1 MPAIAIHPPDNHYD
15 TLFETLI
22 HQHGAD
28 AVCAAFL
35 LVHGRRALRAYNL
48 TRGRYPDVLVPLLTD
63 AVGTWTDTSGTDR
76 DTVSRAADSLVA
88 HLLAADSLVAH
99 LLASDYLRSVDAT
112 NDPSGHAQHQ
122 LGPPQ
127 KQ

>member
-63 AVGTWTDTSGTDR
+63 AVGTWTDTRGTDR
-76 DTVSRAADSLVA
+76 DTVSR
-88 HLLAADSLVAH
+88 AADSLVAH

>member
-1 MPAIAIHPPDNHYD
+1 M
-15 TLFETLI
+15 FETLT
-22 HQHGAD
+22 HQHGTD

-63 AVGTWTDTSGTDR
+63 AVGTWTDTRGTDR

-88 HLLAADSLVAH
+88 HLLAAD
-99 LLASDYLRSVDAT
+99 YLTSAVPA